1 VDARTVLVVDD
12 EADIRESL
20 RDALGDEGYSVM
32 LASNGKE
39 ALALLPKVP
48 RPCAIILDL
57 IMPIMSGME
66 FYEAMRA
73 VPQLADIPVLI
84 STSDPSRAPTRVPVM
99 RKPINL
105 DRLLMSVAALFQKAR
120 PPITTARS

>member
-1 VDARTVLVVDD
+1 VDAKTVLVVDD

-57 IMPIMSGME
+57 IMPVMSGME

-73 VPQLADIPVLI
+73 VPQPADIPVLI
-84 STSDPSRAPTRVPVM
+84 STSDPSRAPNRVPVM

-105 DRLLMSVAALFQKAR
+105 DRLLMTVAALFPAR
-120 PPITTARS
+120 TPITSARS